1 MLKLYRHYLS
11 IQLKGMMQYKA
22 SFFLTVIG
30 QFLTSFGLFLT
41 IYFVFARFQE
51 VEGFTFSEVLL
62 TFSVMLM
69 SFTLAEM
76 LVRGF
81 DTFGSMISYGAFDRI
96 MVRPRN
102 EIFQV
107 LASKIELTRCGRV
120 LQAIVTLVYAIPNSS
135 VDWNASKILTLILMI
150 AGGTAVFSGLFI
162 IYASLCFFT
171 IEGLEFMNVFTDG
184 AREHGKYPLSIYG
197 KWVLRFCTCVIPYAL
212 FQYYPLLYLLGRA
225 EHDWY
230 RFLPFA
236 AMLFL
241 IPSLLLWKLGLRHYQ
256 SAGS

>member
-120 LQAIVTLVYAIPNSS
+120 LQAIVTLVYAIRGRNSGIFGA
-135 VDWNASKILTLILMI
+135 VHHLCITLFFYDRG
-150 AGGTAVFSGLFI
+150 AGI
-162 IYASLCFFT
+162 HECIHRRCK
-171 IEGLEFMNVFTDG
+171 G
-184 AREHGKYPLSIYG
+184 AWE
-197 KWVLRFCTCVIPYAL
+197 IPA
-212 FQYYPLLYLLGRA
+212 
-225 EHDWY
+225 
-230 RFLPFA
+230 
-236 AMLFL
+236 
-241 IPSLLLWKLGLRHYQ
+241 
-256 SAGS
+256 